1 MSKIDKI
8 INKFNKA
15 KNAINSLKGIQSK
28 IQSINYTSAI
38 DALGEQALE
47 ADQILKER
55 GERLKEALDPEKQAL
70 SFATRLPNQKEDQII
85 YPVHDPLKNYIVF
98 NIRPRN
104 NKGISKTGKAMRG
117 KNSVGGDNQ
126 DHPVFKDRS
135 IALYIPD
142 TLISQANVQYRQE
155 GMKSFTKAITD
166 VFENGMENVGSN
178 ANTVLTE
185 MAFKGLQGLTGGLAG
200 LRAGIAINPKNEQIL
215 DGIPFRSWDFTFDFY
230 AKSAEE
236 ALMIRRIIYAFRSSM
251 LPDTGSLK
259 YNRKFSIKHNKN
271 PGEEDSGLSVV
282 RTTLDGSE
290 NLDDA
295 DLFITDNQGIQNVF
309 MYPNIFDIQ
318 FVGPLTNNIDGFLPA
333 VCTNAQV
340 DYSGGQKF
348 STHQDGMPTKIQLTL
363 NFLEIQIMTLNN
375 YDYIS
380 ATSLSGDDLIK
391 TYGVKTPSELEKL
404 NTKSF
409 AGSSST
415 FSDED
420 AAASRE
426 AGIALGPG
434 VTEGERIREGNDI

>member
-8 INKFNKA
+8 ISKFNKA

-55 GERLKEALDPEKQAL
+55 GERLQEALDPKKQSE
-70 SFATRLPNQKEDQII
+70 SFATRLPTQKEDQII
-85 YPVHDPLKNYIVF
+85 YPKHDPLKNYIVF

-104 NKGISKTGKAMRG
+104 NKGISKTGKSMRG
-117 KNSVGGDNQ
+117 QNSVGGNNE
-126 DHPVFKDRS
+126 DHPVFKERS

-259 YNRKFSIKHNKN
+259 FNRKIDINHNKN
-271 PGEEDSGLSVV
+271 PGEEDSGLTAKI
-282 RTTLDGSE
+282 TTLDDKPTEG
-290 NLDDA
+290 A
-295 DLFITDNQGIQNVF
+295 DLFIADAQGIQNVF

-380 ATSLSGDDLIK
+380 ATSLSADDLIK
-391 TYGVKTPSELEKL
+391 TYGIQTPSELEKM

-415 FSDED
+415 FSDEGAAD
-420 AAASRE
+420 ARA
-426 AGIALGPG
+426 AGIGLGEG
-434 VTEGERIREGNDI
+434 LTERDREEDNSI

>member
-47 ADQILKER
+47 ADQILKQR
-55 GERLKEALDPEKQAL
+55 GERLKESLDPKKQSE
-70 SFATRLPNQKEDQII
+70 SFASRIPNQKEDQII

-104 NKGISKTGKAMRG
+104 NKGISKTGKSMRG
-117 KNSVGGDNQ
+117 ANSVGGDSE
-126 DHPVFKDRS
+126 DHPVFKERS

-155 GMKSFTKAITD
+155 GMKSFAKAITD
-166 VFENGMENVGSN
+166 VFENGMENTGTN

-185 MAFKGLQGLTGGLAG
+185 MAFKGLQGLSGGLAG
-200 LRAGIAINPKNEQIL
+200 LRAGIAANPKNEQIL

-259 YNRKFSIKHNKN
+259 FNRKIAVNHNTN
-271 PGEEDSGLSVV
+271 PGEEDSGLTAKI
-282 RTTLDGSE
+282 TTLDDKPT
-290 NLDDA
+290 DDA
-295 DLFITDNQGIQNVF
+295 DLFINDGQGIQNMF
-309 MYPNIFDIQ
+309 MYPNVFDIQ

-380 ATSLSGDDLIK
+380 ATSLSPNDLIK
-391 TYGVKTPSELEKL
+391 TYGIQTPSELDKM
-404 NTKSF
+404 NTKSYG
-409 AGSSST
+409 GSAQSFSS
-415 FSDED
+415 E
-420 AAASRE
+420 AAATSRE

-434 VTEGERIREGNDI
+434 LTESERKEEGNDI